1 MGKRDYTLISGGQIY
16 NLFVLFLGYMVSIF
30 APKGEFLRGVKGRG
44 KHYHLDVS
52 RKKHDC
58 FLPYLSSVWVIDIMD
73 FVKYDTTEFGFQVD
87 LEVNEGFCGGGFGL
101 VVERVL
107 KDFGSHNEDIG
118 FWVGFDISR
127 ENAEGNVWEL
137 FGEFVELLIGK
148 SFDGRSIDDFFL
160 ESFDKVFNGEF
171 GWECFSRTSM
181 RGYKDVISF
190 DDGLN
195 CVLLETA

>member
-1 MGKRDYTLISGGQIY
+1 
-16 NLFVLFLGYMVSIF
+16 
-30 APKGEFLRGVKGRG
+30 
-44 KHYHLDVS
+44 LDVF
-52 RKKHDC
+52 RKKHYG

-87 LEVNEGFCGGGFGL
+87 LEVNEGVCGGGFGL

-107 KDFGSHNEDIG
+107 KDFGSHNEDIC

-127 ENAEGNVWEL
+127 ENSEGNVWEL
-137 FGEFVELLIGK
+137 FGEFVELLVGE

-171 GWECFSRTSM
+171 GWECFSGTSM

-190 DDGLN
+190 DDCLN
-195 CVLLETA
+195 RVLLETAEGERV